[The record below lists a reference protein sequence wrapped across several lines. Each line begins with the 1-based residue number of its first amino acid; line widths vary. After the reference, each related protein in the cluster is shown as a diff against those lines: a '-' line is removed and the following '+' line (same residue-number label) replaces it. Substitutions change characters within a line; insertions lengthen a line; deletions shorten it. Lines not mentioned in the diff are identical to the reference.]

1 MTEQNAT
8 ETDEKHTGIIMAELY
23 DRYGR
28 ILLEKRSPVLREY
41 LEKEVEKKEKAD
53 WYNMIQLLP
62 TSYNQLR
69 TCTLNYENL
78 VNMYFA
84 RKSHKLQEWHSFC
97 DWIRSLPYA
106 NVLILGEDP
115 A

>member
-1 MTEQNAT
+1 MHKIHAKPFSLDDFSHDHLTEEGLEALQKMIEAL
-8 ETDEKHTGIIMAELY
+8 ECFRV
-23 DRYGR
+23 RY
-28 ILLEKRSPVLREY
+28 L
-41 LEKEVEKKEKAD
+41 EKKEKAD